1 MSAILNRQRPALL
14 ALSLAWIVAG
24 FLGLGYVRVAAA
36 DAPKEWDGLVLQQG
50 KRLSLIYVRPGASL
64 AGYKRVRL
72 ERLRVSFDKNWKP
85 NDTKN
90 LSRHLSKEDFEMI
103 KNALADEFGK
113 TFAAELAKGGY
124 KVVDESGEDVL
135 DITPLVID
143 LYISAPE
150 GSNVGT
156 RAVYTADPGRMT
168 LVAELRD
175 SVTNQILFRVVDT
188 RRAEWGDTY
197 QMGTGASNMAAAQ
210 RVIAL
215 WASALREALDEAEG
229 RKN

>member
-1 MSAILNRQRPALL
+1 MSANLKRQRRSFPATVL
-14 ALSLAWIVAG
+14 AALCTAVVAAG
-24 FLGLGYVRVAAA
+24 FVQPAGA
-36 DAPKEWDGLVLQQG
+36 DAPKEWDGLVLQSG
-50 KRLSLIYVRPGASL
+50 KRVSLVYVRPGASL
-64 AGYKRVRL
+64 KGYKRVRL

-85 NDTKN
+85 NQTRD
-90 LSRHLSKEDFEMI
+90 LSRHLSQQDFENI
-103 KNALADEFGK
+103 KNALADEFAK

-124 KVVDESGEDVL
+124 QVVTETGEDVL

-143 LYISAPE
+143 LYIAAPE
-150 GSNVGT
+150 GSNMGR

-175 SVTNQILFRVVDT
+175 SVTSQILYRVVDT
-188 RRAEWGDTY
+188 RNAEWGDTF
-197 QMGTGASNMAAAQ
+197 QMGTSGANLAAGQ

-215 WASALREALDEAEG
+215 WANALREALDEAEG